1 MHFNKVEWLFS
12 RAGAKVLRLVILMIF
27 MFLMTL
33 MIEVDIH
40 PQVWAVIM
48 AKHKGLHAKTE
59 NKQEVAKIFPLKSS
73 RNIQEH
79 HFNCIVHWQLIMVQT
94 TFS

>member
-1 MHFNKVEWLFS
+1 M
-12 RAGAKVLRLVILMIF
+12 IL

-33 MIEVDIH
+33 MVEVDIH

-48 AKHKGLHAKTE
+48 AKHKGLHAKTD

-79 HFNCIVHWQLIMVQT
+79 HFNGIVH
-94 TFS
+94 